1 MAFDTE
7 KIRNIGRNIL
17 TGKQHIEAIVE
28 KEQKGKDLPEETE
41 DQRCVGGNVFQF
53 SECSYFPEKQTNR
66 NELFTVLRKPSFA
79 RTGDRCRQASKQM

>member
-7 KIRNIGRNIL
+7 GVRNAGQITL
-17 TGKQHIEAIVE
+17 TKRKHVE
-28 KEQKGKDLPEETE
+28 TEFETEQKGKDLPEETE
-41 DQRCVGGNVFQF
+41 DQRCIGGNVFQF